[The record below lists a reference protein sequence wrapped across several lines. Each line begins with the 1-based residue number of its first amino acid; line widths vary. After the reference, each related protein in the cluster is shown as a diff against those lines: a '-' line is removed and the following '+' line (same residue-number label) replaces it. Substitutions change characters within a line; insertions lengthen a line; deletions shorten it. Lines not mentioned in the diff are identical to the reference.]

1 MRRLGWEQL
10 AGIGMALALAGPAAG
25 AERVERVV
33 ARVNDSIVTQ
43 SALDARVE
51 LARKDPAAPPDV
63 KKVRIAVLE
72 QMIRDR
78 LVQDKAEA
86 LDLTASE
93 AEVDESLE
101 RVKEQY
107 GMKSDADFDHALSAN
122 GMTREALRGQLRQ
135 SILTNKV
142 LSREVPTTLTDD
154 AIRTEYER
162 VKDKLY
168 VVPEKARISEVLVRF
183 DPRDTSSHEAARAK
197 ILEAQK
203 RLQAGTPFADV
214 AREFSDGP
222 TRDRGGDLGMVSKG
236 DLAPELDQA
245 VFGGD
250 LASPVETRDAFHLV
264 AVTERVKA
272 GFRPFDEVKEE
283 IRKKMSEE
291 LYDKKFEEYLRDLR
305 KAAFVQIFDTD
316 LAAEDVEWQKKAAG

>member
-1 MRRLGWEQL
+1 MGKIVWERL
-10 AGIGMALALAGPAAG
+10 AGIGMALALAGPLAG

-72 QMIRDR
+72 QMIREK

-86 LDLTASE
+86 LDLTATD

-107 GMKSDADFDHALSAN
+107 GMKNDADFDRALTAN
-122 GMTREALRGQLRQ
+122 GMTRETLRTQLRQ

-142 LSREVPTTLTDD
+142 LSREVSTTLTDD

-168 VVPEKARISEVLVRF
+168 VVPEKARISEILVRF
-183 DPRDTSSHEAARAK
+183 TPFEASSRDAARGK
-197 ILEAQK
+197 IQEAQK

-222 TRDRGGDLGMVSKG
+222 TRDRGGDLGFVSKG

-250 LASPVETRDAFHLV
+250 LSRPVETRDAIHLV

-291 LYDKKFEEYLRDLR
+291 LYDKKFEDYLRDLR
-305 KAAFVQIFDTD
+305 KAAFVQIFD
-316 LAAEDVEWQKKAAG
+316 AELSAQDVEWQKKAAG